1 MVIAVACV
9 ALLGL
14 LLFGLGLR
22 VSVLRGQQRVLFGSS
37 ADPADPLFRAVR
49 AHGNAT
55 EYIPTLAVLM
65 LLVGARIPSWWAG
78 LLCLLALTFRLVHA
92 IAITRTPRRTAA
104 APDRFIGAMGTYAVG
119 VALAVTAL
127 VSL

>member
-1 MVIAVACV
+1 
-9 ALLGL
+9 
-14 LLFGLGLR
+14 
-22 VSVLRGQQRVLFGSS
+22 
-37 ADPADPLFRAVR
+37 
-49 AHGNAT
+49 
-55 EYIPTLAVLM
+55 M

>member
-37 ADPADPLFRAVR
+37 ADAADPLFRAVR

-92 IAITRTPRRTAA
+92 IAITRTPRRTTA